1 MVLFDDDVN
10 HVDTVVHVAVLEGR
24 QTVNGVELEM
34 LVVQFL
40 VEKTVQTD
48 PLRIVQIDP
57 RFFIKFLP
65 AA

>member
-1 MVLFDDDVN
+1 MEVFSWFPIFIIDASKEYIVLK
-10 HVDTVVHVAVLEGR
+10 L
-24 QTVNGVELEM
+24 
-34 LVVQFL
+34 
-40 VEKTVQTD
+40 EKTVQTD